1 MTKLISTLYILAFS
15 IVSGGVLRLK
25 ELGKEWN
32 DISYKTKD
40 YTNHTVNI
48 SASSFT
54 ISGFSSGGYQTAN
67 LLAMFNENIDGAGI
81 HSGSGPCAT
90 TGWTCTNKSLANVSY
105 PTTGLKK
112 MPIYVYSGI
121 QDDVVPN

>member
-1 MTKLISTLYILAFS
+1 MTKMISTLYILAFS

-40 YTNHTVNI
+40 YTNHNVNI

-54 ISGFSSGGYQTAN
+54 ISGFSSGGY
-67 LLAMFNENIDGAGI
+67 
-81 HSGSGPCAT
+81 
-90 TGWTCTNKSLANVSY
+90 
-105 PTTGLKK
+105 
-112 MPIYVYSGI
+112 
-121 QDDVVPN
+121 

>member
-1 MTKLISTLYILAFS
+1 
-15 IVSGGVLRLK
+15 
-25 ELGKEWN
+25 
-32 DISYKTKD
+32 
-40 YTNHTVNI
+40 
-48 SASSFT
+48 
-54 ISGFSSGGYQTAN
+54 
-67 LLAMFNENIDGAGI
+67 MFNENIDGAGI

-121 QDDVVPN
+121 